1 MSGGLFWRQPR
12 LIMGATNFIET
23 SFLGK
28 CQPKLTLREKCPNT
42 VFSGPYFPVFGLNS
56 DIYEV
61 NLRIHSEYKKIRARQ
76 TPYLDTFHAV

>member
-1 MSGGLFWRQPR
+1 
-12 LIMGATNFIET
+12 MGATNFIET

-42 VFSGPYFPVFGLNS
+42 VFCGPHFSVFGLNT

-76 TPYLDTFHAV
+76 TPHLDTFHAV